1 MRFCIES
8 RLCLLVE
15 GLTPS
20 PNGTVGAA
28 DVTGHLAHAP
38 ATLEQRDGHA
48 ASDFKLLF
56 GACWSHRD
64 LIGKLTLGL

>member
-1 MRFCIES
+1 MRFRIES

-15 GLTPS
+15 GITPS
-20 PNGTVGAA
+20 THGTVGAA

-38 ATLEQRDGHA
+38 AALEQGDGHA
-48 ASDFKLLF
+48 AADFKLLF

-64 LIGKLTLGL
+64 LIGKVALDL